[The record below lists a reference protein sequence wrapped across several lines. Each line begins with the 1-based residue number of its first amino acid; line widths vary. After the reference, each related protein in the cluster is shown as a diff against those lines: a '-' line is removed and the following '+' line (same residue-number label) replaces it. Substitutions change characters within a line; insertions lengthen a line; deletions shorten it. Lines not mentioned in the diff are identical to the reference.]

1 MKKGGYPCFY
11 IDNRDIQNR
20 RSRVAFAEPPYMPY
34 SPVSVLELG
43 ATVFVW
49 PPLYAAVAP
58 LSLRALP
65 AVYLGLGGY
74 LPRLDLDFEG
84 LLDAVALDFD

>member
-1 MKKGGYPCFY
+1 METVYKTGGPASPL
-11 IDNRDIQNR
+11 RNR
-20 RSRVAFAEPPYMPY
+20 RICL

-74 LPRLDLDFEG
+74 LPRLDLDF
-84 LLDAVALDFD
+84 

>member
-1 MKKGGYPCFY
+1 MERFIRGDRRRAAIYKTGGPASPVR
-11 IDNRDIQNR
+11 NRHICH
-20 RSRVAFAEPPYMPY
+20 

-49 PPLYAAVAP
+49 PPLYATSTP

>member
-1 MKKGGYPCFY
+1 METVYKTGGPASPV
-11 IDNRDIQNR
+11 RDCLICH
-20 RSRVAFAEPPYMPY
+20 

-49 PPLYAAVAP
+49 PPLYATAAP
-58 LSLRALP
+58 LAFSAFP

-74 LPRLDLDFEG
+74 LPSLDLDFDG